1 MCPTTARDDV
11 GVARLPVRPSRGCR
25 ALAPGAQVGREGGGT
40 AAGRA
45 SYASHAMAPR
55 VLGGSH
61 GFAVPADRADGDGGR
76 TLANRRPSAI
86 LTPPSR
92 RAAEP
97 PSRRAAEP
105 PSRRAAEPP
114 SRRAAEPPGRRTAE
128 PPSRRVAGPPNR
140 RAAEPPGRRT
150 AEPPS
155 RRAAEPPSRRAAGP
169 PGRRTA
175 EPPSRRVAGPPNR
188 GAAEPPSRRAAE
200 PRSRGAAEPPN
211 RRTAEPQNRRTA
223 EPQWPCN
230 IEKSGAAGSSGG
242 ASRGTGAWPGRRA
255 GVDPF
260 DGARRCLRDR
270 QQSKPS
276 HPSNTNA
283 RPKPHRPNPRPTRPT
298 GHPR

>member
-25 ALAPGAQVGREGGGT
+25 ALAPGAQVGREGDGT

-61 GFAVPADRADGDGGR
+61 GFAVPADRAGGDGGR
-76 TLANRRPSAI
+76 TLANRRSSAI

-105 PSRRAAEPP
+105 PSRRAAE
-114 SRRAAEPPGRRTAE
+114 S
-128 PPSRRVAGPPNR
+128 
-140 RAAEPPGRRT
+140 
-150 AEPPS
+150 
-155 RRAAEPPSRRAAGP
+155 
-169 PGRRTA
+169 
-175 EPPSRRVAGPPNR
+175 
-188 GAAEPPSRRAAE
+188 
-200 PRSRGAAEPPN
+200 RSRGAAEPRSRRTAEPPNRRTAEPPNRRTAEPPNRRTAEPPNRRTAEPQN

-260 DGARRCLRDR
+260 DGARRCLRYR

>member
-97 PSRRAAEP
+97 PNRRTAEP
-105 PSRRAAEPP
+105 PNRRTAEPP
-114 SRRAAEPPGRRTAE
+114 NRRTAEPPNRRTAEPPNRRTAEPPNRRTAE
-128 PPSRRVAGPPNR
+128 PPS
-140 RAAEPPGRRT
+140 
-150 AEPPS
+150 
-155 RRAAEPPSRRAAGP
+155 
-169 PGRRTA
+169 
-175 EPPSRRVAGPPNR
+175 
-188 GAAEPPSRRAAE
+188 
-200 PRSRGAAEPPN
+200 

-260 DGARRCLRDR
+260 DGARRCLRYWR
-270 QQSKPS
+270 QSKPS

-283 RPKPHRPNPRPTRPT
+283 RPKPHHPNPRPTRPT

>member
-1 MCPTTARDDV
+1 MRPTTARDGI

-25 ALAPGAQVGREGGGT
+25 ALAPGAQVGREGDGT

-61 GFAVPADRADGDGGR
+61 GFAVPADRAGGDGGR
-76 TLANRRPSAI
+76 TLANRRSSAI

-114 SRRAAEPPGRRTAE
+114 SRRAAEP
-128 PPSRRVAGPPNR
+128 
-140 RAAEPPGRRT
+140 
-150 AEPPS
+150 
-155 RRAAEPPSRRAAGP
+155 
-169 PGRRTA
+169 
-175 EPPSRRVAGPPNR
+175 
-188 GAAEPPSRRAAE
+188 
-200 PRSRGAAEPPN
+200 RS

-260 DGARRCLRDR
+260 DGARRCLRYWR
-270 QQSKPS
+270 QSKPS

>member
-25 ALAPGAQVGREGGGT
+25 ALAPGAQVGREGDGT

-61 GFAVPADRADGDGGR
+61 GFAVPADRAGGDGGR
-76 TLANRRPSAI
+76 TLANRRSSAI

-105 PSRRAAEPP
+105 PSR
-114 SRRAAEPPGRRTAE
+114 G
-128 PPSRRVAGPPNR
+128 V
-140 RAAEPPGRRT
+140 
-150 AEPPS
+150 
-155 RRAAEPPSRRAAGP
+155 
-169 PGRRTA
+169 
-175 EPPSRRVAGPPNR
+175 
-188 GAAEPPSRRAAE
+188 AE
-200 PRSRGAAEPPN
+200 PRSRGAAEPPNRRTAEPPNRRTAEPPNRRTAEPQN

-260 DGARRCLRDR
+260 DGARRCLRYR

>member
-1 MCPTTARDDV
+1 M
-11 GVARLPVRPSRGCR
+11 RPSRGCR
-25 ALAPGAQVGREGGGT
+25 ALAPGAQVGREGDGT

-61 GFAVPADRADGDGGR
+61 GFAVPADRAGGDGGR

-114 SRRAAEPPGRRTAE
+114 SRRAAEPP
-128 PPSRRVAGPPNR
+128 
-140 RAAEPPGRRT
+140 
-150 AEPPS
+150 S
-155 RRAAEPPSRRAAGP
+155 RRAAEPPSRRAA
-169 PGRRTA
+169 
-175 EPPSRRVAGPPNR
+175 ES
-188 GAAEPPSRRAAE
+188 
-200 PRSRGAAEPPN
+200 PN
-211 RRTAEPQNRRTA
+211 RRTAEPPNRRTA

-260 DGARRCLRDR
+260 DGARRCLRYWR
-270 QQSKPS
+270 QSKPS

>member
-97 PSRRAAEP
+97 PSRRTAEP
-105 PSRRAAEPP
+105 PNRRTAEPP
-114 SRRAAEPPGRRTAE
+114 NRRTAEPPNRRTAE
-128 PPSRRVAGPPNR
+128 PPS
-140 RAAEPPGRRT
+140 
-150 AEPPS
+150 
-155 RRAAEPPSRRAAGP
+155 
-169 PGRRTA
+169 
-175 EPPSRRVAGPPNR
+175 
-188 GAAEPPSRRAAE
+188 
-200 PRSRGAAEPPN
+200 

-260 DGARRCLRDR
+260 DGARRCLRYWR
-270 QQSKPS
+270 QSKPS

-283 RPKPHRPNPRPTRPT
+283 RPKPHHPNPRPTRPT

>member
-114 SRRAAEPPGRRTAE
+114 SRRAAEPPNRRTAE
-128 PPSRRVAGPPNR
+128 PPNR
-140 RAAEPPGRRT
+140 RA
-150 AEPPS
+150 
-155 RRAAEPPSRRAAGP
+155 
-169 PGRRTA
+169 
-175 EPPSRRVAGPPNR
+175 
-188 GAAEPPSRRAAE
+188 
-200 PRSRGAAEPPN
+200 
-211 RRTAEPQNRRTA
+211 AEPQNRRTA

-260 DGARRCLRDR
+260 DGARRCLRYWR
-270 QQSKPS
+270 QSKPS

-283 RPKPHRPNPRPTRPT
+283 RPKPHHPNPRPTRPT

>member
-105 PSRRAAEPP
+105 QNRRTAEPPNRRAAEPP
-114 SRRAAEPPGRRTAE
+114 SRRAAEPQ
-128 PPSRRVAGPPNR
+128 
-140 RAAEPPGRRT
+140 
-150 AEPPS
+150 
-155 RRAAEPPSRRAAGP
+155 
-169 PGRRTA
+169 
-175 EPPSRRVAGPPNR
+175 
-188 GAAEPPSRRAAE
+188 
-200 PRSRGAAEPPN
+200 N

-260 DGARRCLRDR
+260 DGARRCLRYWR
-270 QQSKPS
+270 QSKPS

-283 RPKPHRPNPRPTRPT
+283 RPKPHHPNPRPTRPT

>member
-1 MCPTTARDDV
+1 MRPTTARDDV

-25 ALAPGAQVGREGGGT
+25 ALAPGAQVGREGDGT

-61 GFAVPADRADGDGGR
+61 GFAVPADRAGGDGGR

-114 SRRAAEPPGRRTAE
+114 SRRAAEPP
-128 PPSRRVAGPPNR
+128 
-140 RAAEPPGRRT
+140 
-150 AEPPS
+150 S
-155 RRAAEPPSRRAAGP
+155 RRAAEPPS
-169 PGRRTA
+169 
-175 EPPSRRVAGPPNR
+175 
-188 GAAEPPSRRAAE
+188 
-200 PRSRGAAEPPN
+200 
-211 RRTAEPQNRRTA
+211 RRTA

-242 ASRGTGAWPGRRA
+242 ASRGTGAWPGRRV

-260 DGARRCLRDR
+260 DGARRCLRYR

-283 RPKPHRPNPRPTRPT
+283 RPKPHHPNPRPTRPT

>member
-25 ALAPGAQVGREGGGT
+25 ALAPGAQVGREGDGT

-61 GFAVPADRADGDGGR
+61 GFAVPADRAGGDGGR

-105 PSRRAAEPP
+105 PSRRAAEPR
-114 SRRAAEPPGRRTAE
+114 SRRA
-128 PPSRRVAGPPNR
+128 
-140 RAAEPPGRRT
+140 

-155 RRAAEPPSRRAAGP
+155 RRAAEPPSRRAA
-169 PGRRTA
+169 
-175 EPPSRRVAGPPNR
+175 
-188 GAAEPPSRRAAE
+188 EPPSRRAAE
-200 PRSRGAAEPPN
+200 PQN

-260 DGARRCLRDR
+260 DGARRCLRYR

-283 RPKPHRPNPRPTRPT
+283 RPKPHHPNPRPTRPT

>member
-97 PSRRAAEP
+97 PSRRTAEP
-105 PSRRAAEPP
+105 QN
-114 SRRAAEPPGRRTAE
+114 RRTAE
-128 PPSRRVAGPPNR
+128 PPNR
-140 RAAEPPGRRT
+140 RAAEPPNRRT
-150 AEPPS
+150 AEPPNRRTAEPPN
-155 RRAAEPPSRRAAGP
+155 RRAAEPPS
-169 PGRRTA
+169 
-175 EPPSRRVAGPPNR
+175 
-188 GAAEPPSRRAAE
+188 
-200 PRSRGAAEPPN
+200 

-260 DGARRCLRDR
+260 DGARRCLRYR

-283 RPKPHRPNPRPTRPT
+283 RPKPHHPNPRPTRPT

>member
-97 PSRRAAEP
+97 PSRRTAEPQNRRTAEP
-105 PSRRAAEPP
+105 PNRRTAEPPNRRAAEPP
-114 SRRAAEPPGRRTAE
+114 SRRAAEPQ
-128 PPSRRVAGPPNR
+128 
-140 RAAEPPGRRT
+140 
-150 AEPPS
+150 
-155 RRAAEPPSRRAAGP
+155 
-169 PGRRTA
+169 
-175 EPPSRRVAGPPNR
+175 
-188 GAAEPPSRRAAE
+188 
-200 PRSRGAAEPPN
+200 N

-260 DGARRCLRDR
+260 DGARRCLRYWR
-270 QQSKPS
+270 QSKPS

-283 RPKPHRPNPRPTRPT
+283 RPKPHHPNPRPTRPT

>member
-1 MCPTTARDDV
+1 MCPTTARDGV

-25 ALAPGAQVGREGGGT
+25 ALAPGAQVGREGDGT

-61 GFAVPADRADGDGGR
+61 GFAVPADRAGGDGGR
-76 TLANRRPSAI
+76 TLANRRPSAT

-105 PSRRAAEPP
+105 RSRRAAEPP
-114 SRRAAEPPGRRTAE
+114 SRRAAEPP
-128 PPSRRVAGPPNR
+128 
-140 RAAEPPGRRT
+140 
-150 AEPPS
+150 
-155 RRAAEPPSRRAAGP
+155 
-169 PGRRTA
+169 
-175 EPPSRRVAGPPNR
+175 NR
-188 GAAEPPSRRAAE
+188 GAAEPRSRRAAE
-200 PRSRGAAEPPN
+200 SPSRRVAESPG

-242 ASRGTGAWPGRRA
+242 ASWGTGAWPGRRA

-260 DGARRCLRDR
+260 DGARRCLRYWR
-270 QQSKPS
+270 QSKPS

>member
-114 SRRAAEPPGRRTAE
+114 SRRAAEPP
-128 PPSRRVAGPPNR
+128 SRR
-140 RAAEPPGRRT
+140 
-150 AEPPS
+150 
-155 RRAAEPPSRRAAGP
+155 
-169 PGRRTA
+169 
-175 EPPSRRVAGPPNR
+175 
-188 GAAEPPSRRAAE
+188 
-200 PRSRGAAEPPN
+200 AAEPPN
-211 RRTAEPQNRRTA
+211 RRTAEPPNRRAAEPQNRRTA

-260 DGARRCLRDR
+260 DGARRCLRYWR
-270 QQSKPS
+270 QSKPS

-283 RPKPHRPNPRPTRPT
+283 RPKPHHPNPRPTRPT

>member
-105 PSRRAAEPP
+105 PSRR
-114 SRRAAEPPGRRTAE
+114 TAE
-128 PPSRRVAGPPNR
+128 PPNR
-140 RAAEPPGRRT
+140 RAAEPPNRRTAEPPNRRTAEPPNRRT

-155 RRAAEPPSRRAAGP
+155 RRA
-169 PGRRTA
+169 
-175 EPPSRRVAGPPNR
+175 
-188 GAAEPPSRRAAE
+188 
-200 PRSRGAAEPPN
+200 
-211 RRTAEPQNRRTA
+211 AEPQNRRTA

-260 DGARRCLRDR
+260 DGARRCLRYWR
-270 QQSKPS
+270 QSKPS

-283 RPKPHRPNPRPTRPT
+283 RPKPHHPNPRPTRPT

>member
-114 SRRAAEPPGRRTAE
+114 SRRTAEPPNRRTAE
-128 PPSRRVAGPPNR
+128 PPN
-140 RAAEPPGRRT
+140 RRT

-155 RRAAEPPSRRAAGP
+155 RRA
-169 PGRRTA
+169 
-175 EPPSRRVAGPPNR
+175 
-188 GAAEPPSRRAAE
+188 
-200 PRSRGAAEPPN
+200 
-211 RRTAEPQNRRTA
+211 AEPQNRRTA

-260 DGARRCLRDR
+260 DGARRCLRYWR
-270 QQSKPS
+270 QSKPS

-283 RPKPHRPNPRPTRPT
+283 RPKPHHPNPRPTRPT

>member
-25 ALAPGAQVGREGGGT
+25 ALAPGAQVGREGDGT

-61 GFAVPADRADGDGGR
+61 GFAVPADRAGGDGGR
-76 TLANRRPSAI
+76 TLANRRSSAI

-105 PSRRAAEPP
+105 PSR
-114 SRRAAEPPGRRTAE
+114 G
-128 PPSRRVAGPPNR
+128 V
-140 RAAEPPGRRT
+140 
-150 AEPPS
+150 
-155 RRAAEPPSRRAAGP
+155 
-169 PGRRTA
+169 
-175 EPPSRRVAGPPNR
+175 
-188 GAAEPPSRRAAE
+188 AE
-200 PRSRGAAEPPN
+200 PRSRGAAEPPNRRTAEPPNRRTAEPPNRRTAEPPN

-260 DGARRCLRDR
+260 DGARRCLRYR

>member
-1 MCPTTARDDV
+1 MRPTTARDGI

-25 ALAPGAQVGREGGGT
+25 ALAPGAQVGREGDGT

-61 GFAVPADRADGDGGR
+61 GFAVPADRAGGDGGR
-76 TLANRRPSAI
+76 TLANRRSSAI

-114 SRRAAEPPGRRTAE
+114 
-128 PPSRRVAGPPNR
+128 
-140 RAAEPPGRRT
+140 
-150 AEPPS
+150 
-155 RRAAEPPSRRAAGP
+155 
-169 PGRRTA
+169 
-175 EPPSRRVAGPPNR
+175 
-188 GAAEPPSRRAAE
+188 
-200 PRSRGAAEPPN
+200 SRGAAEPPN

-260 DGARRCLRDR
+260 DGARRCLRYWR
-270 QQSKPS
+270 QSKPS

>member
-1 MCPTTARDDV
+1 MRPTTARDGI

-25 ALAPGAQVGREGGGT
+25 ALAPGAQVGREGDGT

-61 GFAVPADRADGDGGR
+61 GFAVPADRAGGDGGR
-76 TLANRRPSAI
+76 TLANRRSSAI

-105 PSRRAAEPP
+105 PSRRAAEPR
-114 SRRAAEPPGRRTAE
+114 SRRTAE
-128 PPSRRVAGPPNR
+128 PQ
-140 RAAEPPGRRT
+140 
-150 AEPPS
+150 
-155 RRAAEPPSRRAAGP
+155 
-169 PGRRTA
+169 
-175 EPPSRRVAGPPNR
+175 
-188 GAAEPPSRRAAE
+188 
-200 PRSRGAAEPPN
+200 N

-260 DGARRCLRDR
+260 DGARRCLRYWR
-270 QQSKPS
+270 QSKPS

>member
-25 ALAPGAQVGREGGGT
+25 ALAPGAQVGREGDGT

-61 GFAVPADRADGDGGR
+61 GFAVPADRAGGDGGR
-76 TLANRRPSAI
+76 TLANRRSSAI

-114 SRRAAEPPGRRTAE
+114 SRRAAEPP
-128 PPSRRVAGPPNR
+128 S
-140 RAAEPPGRRT
+140 
-150 AEPPS
+150 
-155 RRAAEPPSRRAAGP
+155 
-169 PGRRTA
+169 
-175 EPPSRRVAGPPNR
+175 
-188 GAAEPPSRRAAE
+188 
-200 PRSRGAAEPPN
+200 

-260 DGARRCLRDR
+260 DGARRCLRYR

-283 RPKPHRPNPRPTRPT
+283 RPKPHHPNPRPTRPT

>member
-1 MCPTTARDDV
+1 M
-11 GVARLPVRPSRGCR
+11 RPSRGCR
-25 ALAPGAQVGREGGGT
+25 ALAPGAQVGREGDGT

-61 GFAVPADRADGDGGR
+61 GFAVPADRAGGDGGR

-105 PSRRAAEPP
+105 P
-114 SRRAAEPPGRRTAE
+114 GRRTAE
-128 PPSRRVAGPPNR
+128 PRS
-140 RAAEPPGRRT
+140 RRT
-150 AEPPS
+150 AEPQN
-155 RRAAEPPSRRAAGP
+155 
-169 PGRRTA
+169 RRTA
-175 EPPSRRVAGPPNR
+175 EPQ
-188 GAAEPPSRRAAE
+188 
-200 PRSRGAAEPPN
+200 N

-260 DGARRCLRDR
+260 DGARRCLRYWR
-270 QQSKPS
+270 QSKPS

>member
-114 SRRAAEPPGRRTAE
+114 SRRAAEPPSRRTAE
-128 PPSRRVAGPPNR
+128 PPS
-140 RAAEPPGRRT
+140 
-150 AEPPS
+150 
-155 RRAAEPPSRRAAGP
+155 
-169 PGRRTA
+169 
-175 EPPSRRVAGPPNR
+175 
-188 GAAEPPSRRAAE
+188 
-200 PRSRGAAEPPN
+200 

-260 DGARRCLRDR
+260 DGARRCLRYWR
-270 QQSKPS
+270 QSKPS

-283 RPKPHRPNPRPTRPT
+283 RPKPHHPNPRPTRPT

>member
-114 SRRAAEPPGRRTAE
+114 NRRTAE
-128 PPSRRVAGPPNR
+128 PPS
-140 RAAEPPGRRT
+140 
-150 AEPPS
+150 
-155 RRAAEPPSRRAAGP
+155 
-169 PGRRTA
+169 
-175 EPPSRRVAGPPNR
+175 
-188 GAAEPPSRRAAE
+188 
-200 PRSRGAAEPPN
+200 

-260 DGARRCLRDR
+260 DGARRCLRYR

-283 RPKPHRPNPRPTRPT
+283 RPKPHHPNPRPTRPT

>member
-97 PSRRAAEP
+97 PSRRTAEP
-105 PSRRAAEPP
+105 QN
-114 SRRAAEPPGRRTAE
+114 RRTAE
-128 PPSRRVAGPPNR
+128 PPNRRTAEPPNR
-140 RAAEPPGRRT
+140 RTAEPPNRRT

-155 RRAAEPPSRRAAGP
+155 RRAAEPQ
-169 PGRRTA
+169 
-175 EPPSRRVAGPPNR
+175 
-188 GAAEPPSRRAAE
+188 
-200 PRSRGAAEPPN
+200 N

-260 DGARRCLRDR
+260 DGARRCLRYR

-283 RPKPHRPNPRPTRPT
+283 RPKPHHPNPRPTRPT

>member
-114 SRRAAEPPGRRTAE
+114 NRRTAEPQNRRTAE
-128 PPSRRVAGPPNR
+128 PPNR
-140 RAAEPPGRRT
+140 RTAEPPNRRT

-155 RRAAEPPSRRAAGP
+155 RRA
-169 PGRRTA
+169 
-175 EPPSRRVAGPPNR
+175 
-188 GAAEPPSRRAAE
+188 
-200 PRSRGAAEPPN
+200 
-211 RRTAEPQNRRTA
+211 AEPQNRRTA

-260 DGARRCLRDR
+260 DGARRCLRYR

-283 RPKPHRPNPRPTRPT
+283 RPKPHHPNPRPTRPT

>member
-1 MCPTTARDDV
+1 M
-11 GVARLPVRPSRGCR
+11 RPSRGCR
-25 ALAPGAQVGREGGGT
+25 ALAPGAQVGREGDGT

-61 GFAVPADRADGDGGR
+61 GFAVPADRAGGDGGR

-114 SRRAAEPPGRRTAE
+114 SRRAT
-128 PPSRRVAGPPNR
+128 
-140 RAAEPPGRRT
+140 
-150 AEPPS
+150 EPPS
-155 RRAAEPPSRRAAGP
+155 RRAAEPPSRRAA
-169 PGRRTA
+169 
-175 EPPSRRVAGPPNR
+175 
-188 GAAEPPSRRAAE
+188 
-200 PRSRGAAEPPN
+200 EPPN
-211 RRTAEPQNRRTA
+211 RRTAEPPNRRTA

-260 DGARRCLRDR
+260 DGARRCLRYR

-276 HPSNTNA
+276 HPSKTNA

>member
-114 SRRAAEPPGRRTAE
+114 NRRTAE
-128 PPSRRVAGPPNR
+128 PPNR
-140 RAAEPPGRRT
+140 RAAEPPNRRT
-150 AEPPS
+150 
-155 RRAAEPPSRRAAGP
+155 
-169 PGRRTA
+169 
-175 EPPSRRVAGPPNR
+175 
-188 GAAEPPSRRAAE
+188 
-200 PRSRGAAEPPN
+200 AEPPN
-211 RRTAEPQNRRTA
+211 RRTAEPPNRRAAEPQNRRTA

-260 DGARRCLRDR
+260 DGARRCLRYR

-283 RPKPHRPNPRPTRPT
+283 RPKPHHPNPRPTRPT

>member
-25 ALAPGAQVGREGGGT
+25 ALAPGAQVGREGDGT

-61 GFAVPADRADGDGGR
+61 GFAVPADRAGGDGGR
-76 TLANRRPSAI
+76 TLANRRSSAI

-105 PSRRAAEPP
+105 PSRRTAEPP
-114 SRRAAEPPGRRTAE
+114 NRRTAE
-128 PPSRRVAGPPNR
+128 PQ
-140 RAAEPPGRRT
+140 
-150 AEPPS
+150 
-155 RRAAEPPSRRAAGP
+155 
-169 PGRRTA
+169 
-175 EPPSRRVAGPPNR
+175 
-188 GAAEPPSRRAAE
+188 
-200 PRSRGAAEPPN
+200 N

-260 DGARRCLRDR
+260 DGARRCLRYR

>member
-105 PSRRAAEPP
+105 PSRRTAEPQN
-114 SRRAAEPPGRRTAE
+114 RRTAE
-128 PPSRRVAGPPNR
+128 PPN
-140 RAAEPPGRRT
+140 RRT

-155 RRAAEPPSRRAAGP
+155 RRAAEPPSRR
-169 PGRRTA
+169 TA
-175 EPPSRRVAGPPNR
+175 EPQ
-188 GAAEPPSRRAAE
+188 
-200 PRSRGAAEPPN
+200 N

-260 DGARRCLRDR
+260 DGARRCLRYWR
-270 QQSKPS
+270 QSKPS

-283 RPKPHRPNPRPTRPT
+283 RPKPHHPNPRPTRPT

>member
-97 PSRRAAEP
+97 PN
-105 PSRRAAEPP
+105 
-114 SRRAAEPPGRRTAE
+114 RRT
-128 PPSRRVAGPPNR
+128 
-140 RAAEPPGRRT
+140 
-150 AEPPS
+150 
-155 RRAAEPPSRRAAGP
+155 
-169 PGRRTA
+169 
-175 EPPSRRVAGPPNR
+175 
-188 GAAEPPSRRAAE
+188 
-200 PRSRGAAEPPN
+200 AEPPN
-211 RRTAEPQNRRTA
+211 RRTAEPPNRRAAEPQNRRTAEPPNRRTA

-260 DGARRCLRDR
+260 DGARRCLRYWR
-270 QQSKPS
+270 QSKPS

-283 RPKPHRPNPRPTRPT
+283 RPKPHHPNPRPTRPT

>member
-114 SRRAAEPPGRRTAE
+114 SRRAAEPP
-128 PPSRRVAGPPNR
+128 
-140 RAAEPPGRRT
+140 
-150 AEPPS
+150 S
-155 RRAAEPPSRRAAGP
+155 RRAAEPPNRRA
-169 PGRRTA
+169 
-175 EPPSRRVAGPPNR
+175 
-188 GAAEPPSRRAAE
+188 
-200 PRSRGAAEPPN
+200 
-211 RRTAEPQNRRTA
+211 AEPQNRRTA

-260 DGARRCLRDR
+260 DGARRCLRYWR
-270 QQSKPS
+270 QSKPS

-283 RPKPHRPNPRPTRPT
+283 RPKPHHPNPRPTRPT

>member
-114 SRRAAEPPGRRTAE
+114 SRRAAEPQNRRT
-128 PPSRRVAGPPNR
+128 
-140 RAAEPPGRRT
+140 
-150 AEPPS
+150 
-155 RRAAEPPSRRAAGP
+155 
-169 PGRRTA
+169 
-175 EPPSRRVAGPPNR
+175 
-188 GAAEPPSRRAAE
+188 
-200 PRSRGAAEPPN
+200 AEPPN
-211 RRTAEPQNRRTA
+211 RRTAEPPSRRTAEPPNRRTAEPPNRRTA

-260 DGARRCLRDR
+260 DGARRCLRYR

-283 RPKPHRPNPRPTRPT
+283 RPKPHHPNPRPTRPT

>member
-25 ALAPGAQVGREGGGT
+25 ALAPGAQVGREGDGT

-105 PSRRAAEPP
+105 PSRRAAEPQN
-114 SRRAAEPPGRRTAE
+114 RRTAEPPNRRTAE
-128 PPSRRVAGPPNR
+128 PPSRRT
-140 RAAEPPGRRT
+140 AEPPNRRT
-150 AEPPS
+150 AEPPN
-155 RRAAEPPSRRAAGP
+155 RRAAEPPSRRA
-169 PGRRTA
+169 
-175 EPPSRRVAGPPNR
+175 
-188 GAAEPPSRRAAE
+188 
-200 PRSRGAAEPPN
+200 
-211 RRTAEPQNRRTA
+211 AEPQNRRTA

-260 DGARRCLRDR
+260 DGARRCLRYR

-283 RPKPHRPNPRPTRPT
+283 RPKPHHPNPRPTRPT

>member
-1 MCPTTARDDV
+1 MRPTTARDDV

-25 ALAPGAQVGREGGGT
+25 ALAPGAQVGREGDGT

-61 GFAVPADRADGDGGR
+61 GFAVPADRAGGDGGR

-105 PSRRAAEPP
+105 PSRRAAEPR
-114 SRRAAEPPGRRTAE
+114 SRR
-128 PPSRRVAGPPNR
+128 
-140 RAAEPPGRRT
+140 
-150 AEPPS
+150 
-155 RRAAEPPSRRAAGP
+155 
-169 PGRRTA
+169 
-175 EPPSRRVAGPPNR
+175 
-188 GAAEPPSRRAAE
+188 
-200 PRSRGAAEPPN
+200 AAEPPN

-260 DGARRCLRDR
+260 DGARRCLRYR

-283 RPKPHRPNPRPTRPT
+283 RPKPHHPNPRPTRPT

>member
-1 MCPTTARDDV
+1 M
-11 GVARLPVRPSRGCR
+11 RPSRGCR
-25 ALAPGAQVGREGGGT
+25 ALAPGAQVGREGDGT

-61 GFAVPADRADGDGGR
+61 GFAVPADRAGGDGGR

-114 SRRAAEPPGRRTAE
+114 SRGAAEPP
-128 PPSRRVAGPPNR
+128 SR

-150 AEPPS
+150 AEPRS
-155 RRAAEPPSRRAAGP
+155 
-169 PGRRTA
+169 RRTA
-175 EPPSRRVAGPPNR
+175 EPPS
-188 GAAEPPSRRAAE
+188 
-200 PRSRGAAEPPN
+200 
-211 RRTAEPQNRRTA
+211 RRTA

-260 DGARRCLRDR
+260 DGARRCLRYR

>member
-1 MCPTTARDDV
+1 MRPTTARDGI

-25 ALAPGAQVGREGGGT
+25 ALAPGAQVGREGDGT

-61 GFAVPADRADGDGGR
+61 GFAVPADRAGGDGGR
-76 TLANRRPSAI
+76 TLANRRSSAI

-105 PSRRAAEPP
+105 PSRGAAEPP
-114 SRRAAEPPGRRTAE
+114 NRRTAE
-128 PPSRRVAGPPNR
+128 PQ
-140 RAAEPPGRRT
+140 
-150 AEPPS
+150 
-155 RRAAEPPSRRAAGP
+155 
-169 PGRRTA
+169 
-175 EPPSRRVAGPPNR
+175 
-188 GAAEPPSRRAAE
+188 
-200 PRSRGAAEPPN
+200 N

-260 DGARRCLRDR
+260 DGARRCLRYWR
-270 QQSKPS
+270 QSKPS

>member
-97 PSRRAAEP
+97 PN
-105 PSRRAAEPP
+105 
-114 SRRAAEPPGRRTAE
+114 RRTAE
-128 PPSRRVAGPPNR
+128 PPNRRTAEPPNR
-140 RAAEPPGRRT
+140 RTAEPPNRRT

-155 RRAAEPPSRRAAGP
+155 RRAAEPQ
-169 PGRRTA
+169 
-175 EPPSRRVAGPPNR
+175 
-188 GAAEPPSRRAAE
+188 
-200 PRSRGAAEPPN
+200 N
-211 RRTAEPQNRRTA
+211 RRTAEPQNRSGRVTSKNP
-223 EPQWPCN
+223 EPR
-230 IEKSGAAGSSGG
+230 EARGG

-260 DGARRCLRDR
+260 DGARRCLRYWR
-270 QQSKPS
+270 QSKPS

-283 RPKPHRPNPRPTRPT
+283 RPKPHHPNPRPTRPT